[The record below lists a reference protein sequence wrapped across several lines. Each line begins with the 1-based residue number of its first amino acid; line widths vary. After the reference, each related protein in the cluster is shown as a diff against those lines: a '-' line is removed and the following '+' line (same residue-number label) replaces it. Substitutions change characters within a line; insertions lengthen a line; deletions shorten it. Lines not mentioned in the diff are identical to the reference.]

1 LKKTFTGPD
10 DVTITYTY
18 DSNNRISGIAIPGQ
32 GQITYNTYRWNS
44 PAKVTLPGGSST
56 EYTYDPLMQVKSIVA
71 KDPGHNPVM
80 TRDYTYSPVGNIT
93 SKGTEHGTYTYQ
105 YDELYRLTQAT
116 NPTLPNEAYTY
127 DLLGNRLTS
136 ANTTGSWTYN
146 LNNELGGYDHV
157 SYVYDANGNLT
168 NKTSEA
174 NPTNSTNYIY
184 DIGDRL
190 VQVEDGDGIVA
201 TYYYDPFGRR
211 LWKDVDGTRTYFLY
225 SDEGLIGEY
234 DSTGNEIKT
243 YGWTPDSIW
252 GTDPLFQKLGDYYY
266 FYQNDHQG
274 TPQKLIGTN
283 GLVVWAGVYDSF
295 GNCQIEVAGITN
307 NLRFAGQYYD
317 EETGL
322 HYSWLRY
329 YDPATG
335 RYLRADPFG
344 VGLNLYDYCFN
355 NPYYWI
361 DPYGL
366 CAVTAVGR
374 GIKSAWDWWSEL
386 VAVDPEMLSYP
397 SWLSKE
403 TAWWQDFISVT
414 TSHSWLGKGE
424 SGTQRTASLDAV
436 GKSIDVQIGWLPG
449 PNELT
454 TEISFGLG
462 RHLGVGFFFTLDD
475 LGQYDRGGL
484 VFHFGLGI
492 GSPINIIGTFP
503 EGVDPFEGTFDPLH
517 P

>member
-1 LKKTFTGPD
+1 M
-10 DVTITYTY
+10 
-18 DSNNRISGIAIPGQ
+18 PGQ
-32 GQITYNTYRWNS
+32 GQITYNTYQWNS

-56 EYTYDPLMQVKSIVA
+56 EYTYDPLMQVQSIIS
-71 KDPGHNPVM
+71 KDPAQNTLM
-80 TRDYTYSPVGNIT
+80 TRSYDYSPAGNIT
-93 SKGTEHGTYTYQ
+93 TKDTEHGAYTYQ

-174 NPTNSTNYIY
+174 NPTNYIY
-184 DIGDRL
+184 DVEDRL
-190 VQVEDGDGIVA
+190 VRVEDGDGVVA

-211 LWKDVDGTRTYFLY
+211 LWKEVDGTRTYFLY

-252 GTDPLFQKLGDYYY
+252 GTDPLFQKIGDYYY
-266 FYQNDHQG
+266 FYQNDHLG

-317 EETGL
+317 QETGL
-322 HYSWLRY
+322 HYNWLRY
-329 YDPATG
+329 YDPGTG
-335 RYLRADPFG
+335 RYLRTDPFG
-344 VGLNLYDYCFN
+344 EGLNLYVYCFG
-355 NPYYWI
+355 NPLNWV

-366 CAVTAVGR
+366 CATAPNNAKAIFNPNTGIYTGILTIEDSTGKVLGQFPVGNITTR
-374 GIKSAWDWWSEL
+374 NSKGP
-386 VAVDPEMLSYP
+386 VAPGVYPLGTPVKVDPTGDANRDGIPDGLQFGPY
-397 SWLSKE
+397 
-403 TAWWQDFISVT
+403 FIPV
-414 TSHSWLGKGE
+414 HDVPG
-424 SGTQRTASLDAV
+424 RT
-436 GKSIDVQIGWLPG
+436 
-449 PNELT
+449 
-454 TEISFGLG
+454 
-462 RHLGVGFFFTLDD
+462 
-475 LGQYDRGGL
+475 
-484 VFHFGLGI
+484 GI
-492 GSPINIIGTFP
+492 GIHGGRSGPQSPTLGCFRMSNADVAQLVNINKQNPITQITVLP
-503 EGVDPFEGTFDPLH
+503 E
-517 P
+517 